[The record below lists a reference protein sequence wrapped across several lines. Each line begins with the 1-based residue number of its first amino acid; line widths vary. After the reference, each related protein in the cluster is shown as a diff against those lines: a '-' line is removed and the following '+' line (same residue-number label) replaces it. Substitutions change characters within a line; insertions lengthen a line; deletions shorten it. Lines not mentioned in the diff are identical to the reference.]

1 MYIHIYIERHTKQ
14 PRKWMRKRKEGA
26 KEREMESSRGNGRW
40 NGEEKGRECGEG
52 GRVRERERE
61 RERKR
66 RRTWVC
72 YRDGQGAANVYNINA
87 NGLPYTLYTIPT
99 LHQPSLPLFLF
110 LPIPLHVSRHPSR
123 HSPKY
128 RIIFMDVFELMLRG
142 VPREKGGE
150 RWLVSDRE
158 TTRRKGV
165 TFEWV
170 WK

>member
-1 MYIHIYIERHTKQ
+1 
-14 PRKWMRKRKEGA
+14 MRKRKEGA

-52 GRVRERERE
+52 GRVRERE